1 MGEQRHCCS
10 WAVDDLIVG
19 KQSRCNDLQA
29 QVQGLG
35 NKDLTCM
42 AKDLKSVLKDS
53 LRPRTPI
60 TAFFML
66 WLVVS
71 DVTADVKITH

>member
-1 MGEQRHCCS
+1 M
-10 WAVDDLIVG
+10 IY
-19 KQSRCNDLQA
+19 KPKY
-29 QVQGLG
+29 
-35 NKDLTCM
+35 KDLTCM